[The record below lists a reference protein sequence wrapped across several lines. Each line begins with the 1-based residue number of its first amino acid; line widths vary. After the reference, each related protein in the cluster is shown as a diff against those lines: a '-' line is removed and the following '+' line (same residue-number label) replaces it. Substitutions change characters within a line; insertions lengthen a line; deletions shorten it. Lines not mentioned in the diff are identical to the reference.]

1 MHTVYQK
8 SYPLIY
14 LKLKKKYNRRRKK
27 INEILAHPISM
38 YMYHGRPSGF
48 FYIGQILAFGAH
60 PRSLILLFGKTL
72 TISYTSRILRG
83 VFRLILQPL

>member
-1 MHTVYQK
+1 MHVVYQK

-14 LKLKKKYNRRRKK
+14 LKFKKKIYNQRCKK

-48 FYIGQILAFGAH
+48 FYIGQILAFGAL
-60 PRSLILLFGKTL
+60 PRSLINLLKIFL
-72 TISYTSRILRG
+72 
-83 VFRLILQPL
+83 